1 VFPAFFISNI
11 PRNFL
16 LGSCVYCNHL
26 DNEVISMSGRV
37 IAREQRNSAVP
48 SRQINIVLRNTEA
61 QLMPESEA
69 QFVSKRT
76 PLEGPLSDIF
86 KELNQMVGL
95 DNVKELVHEIYA
107 LLQVSQFRTNAG
119 LLSNS
124 HVYHMIFKGNPGT
137 GKTTVA
143 RLMGRMFHAMGVL
156 SKGHFIEVERA
167 DLVGEY
173 IGHTALKTRDL
184 MKKAMGGI
192 LFIDEAYSLARGGD
206 KDFGKEA
213 IDCLVKGMEDKKNEF
228 ILILAGYPEEM
239 EQFLC
244 TNPGLPS
251 RFPIQVDF
259 EDYTIDQLIQ
269 ISELMVKDREYVLL
283 PQAISRLKQHLADE
297 KAAVWKIFNN
307 ARYVRNLLE
316 QSIRHQAVRLLNQY
330 TNIPSKQELMTIRP
344 EDLRLKVK

>member
-1 VFPAFFISNI
+1 
-11 PRNFL
+11 
-16 LGSCVYCNHL
+16 
-26 DNEVISMSGRV
+26 MSGRV
-37 IAREQRNSAVP
+37 IAREPRNSAIP
-48 SRQINIVLRNTEA
+48 SRQINIVLRHAETQPAAITDDQMIN
-61 QLMPESEA
+61 
-69 QFVSKRT
+69 KRS
-76 PLEGPLSDIF
+76 PQEGPLSNIF
-86 KELNQMVGL
+86 KELNLMIGL

-107 LLQVSQFRTNAG
+107 LLQVSQFRTEAG

-228 ILILAGYPEEM
+228 ILILAGYSEEM
-239 EQFLC
+239 EQFLG

-259 EDYTIDQLIQ
+259 EDYNVDQLIQ
-269 ISELMVKDREYVLL
+269 ISELMAKEREYVLL
-283 PQAISRLKQHLADE
+283 PQAVTRLKQHLAEE
-297 KAAVWKIFNN
+297 KAENWQIFSN

-316 QSIRHQAVRLLNQY
+316 KSIRHQAVRLLNHY
-330 TNIPSKQELMTIRP
+330 TNTPSKQELMSIRP
-344 EDLRLKVK
+344 EDLRLKVKP